1 MALIVSPR
9 PSSLLRSRAAPGR
22 DGPDVPVLAVEQ
34 APDLGALRGRD
45 HLDASDATVAGP
57 TATDL
62 LLDLNGQ
69 ETARALERRL
79 RHFTRRVVWAL
90 ACRVATSRFSRCAGS
105 STVSPVSCCHS
116 GDSARRRPP
125 GFRAGSGNGGGPLI
139 TGAGRRRSVAPGK
152 IPASGKGATAAV
164 PRTSGAPV
172 RPAVA
177 GDVCV
182 PAERRRAPPCAPR
195 PRRASASAFRGSR
208 TSPGHGR
215 APSAATFHAV
225 FSPVGHEGS
234 P

>member
-45 HLDASDATVAGP
+45 HLDASNATVAGP

-62 LLDLNGQ
+62 LFDLNGR

-90 ACRVATSRFSRCAGS
+90 ACRVATSRFSRCGGS

-116 GDSARRRPP
+116 GDSARRRPSPP
-125 GFRAGSGNGGGPLI
+125 GFRAGSGNGGCPLI

-164 PRTSGAPV
+164 PAYIRRAGSAGRRGRRLRAGRATSRATV
-172 RPAVA
+172 RSPSSQGFGERVPRLADVA
-177 GDVCV
+177 GPRTRPEPCHLSRSLFT
-182 PAERRRAPPCAPR
+182 RRP
-195 PRRASASAFRGSR
+195 
-208 TSPGHGR
+208 
-215 APSAATFHAV
+215 
-225 FSPVGHEGS
+225 
-234 P
+234 